1 MIIIH
6 NIFVA
11 LLFDIYTFTALHLQQ
26 SSAFSTVSENTKKR
40 KLPLGTTV
48 FRSVDL
54 ELAVLLVS
62 YF

>member
-26 SSAFSTVSENTKKR
+26 SPAFSTVNENTKK
-40 KLPLGTTV
+40 LSLDTTV

-54 ELAVLLVS
+54 ELAVILVS